1 VTLRESIV
9 DALVE
14 VKANRGRTI
23 LQTLGIILGVAS
35 LVAVQGLSD
44 AGRRQS
50 VKFFAEFGGLRK
62 ILVLN
67 RPLKQRVLSAR
78 QLKSQGLTWGDVE
91 AIRREVSYATQVD
104 PIVEVNLMVRTPTY
118 LKEREIAGATPD
130 YQAVYK
136 FFPARG
142 RFLIDDDVN
151 SMSRVVVLGDTA
163 ARMYFGN
170 EDPLGKTLF
179 IGDVGFRVVGVMRRK
194 EFFFNDGDRNALEWM
209 NRMTIIP
216 ITSVFTRFNGDPDR
230 KVTYVNV
237 MVDKVDNN
245 PKAAE
250 AVKKVL
256 IRRHGGVEDFEVYN
270 RAERMRQR
278 QQENQVFDVTFMV
291 TGLVSLIV
299 GGIVIMNIM
308 LASLRE
314 RIREVGVRKAIGAR
328 GLDVAVQFLVESVLV
343 TSIGGLAG
351 LPLGIVF
358 ANAITALLGSP
369 AVITPQMA
377 IVSVVASMIV
387 GLGFGLY
394 PAIKAARLNPVD
406 ALRYE

>member
-1 VTLRESIV
+1 MTLRESII

-14 VKANRGRTI
+14 VKVNRGRTI
-23 LQTLGIILGVAS
+23 LQTLGIVLGAAS

-44 AGRRQS
+44 AGKRQS
-50 VKFFAEFGGLRK
+50 VKFFDEFGGLRK

-67 RPLKQRVLSAR
+67 KPLKQRVLSAQ

-142 RFLIDDDVN
+142 RFLIEDDVN

-163 ARMYFGN
+163 ARLYFGN
-170 EDPLGKTLF
+170 EDPIGKTLF
-179 IGDVGFRVVGVMRRK
+179 IGEVGFRVIGVMRRK
-194 EFFFNDGDRNALEWM
+194 EFYFNDGDRNALEWM

-256 IRRHGGVEDFEVYN
+256 YRRHGGVEDFEVYN

-278 QQENQVFDVTFMV
+278 QQQNQVFDVTFIV

-308 LASLRE
+308 LASLRD

-328 GLDVAVQFLVESVLV
+328 GSDIAVQFLVEALLV
-343 TSIGGLAG
+343 TLIGGVAG

-358 ANAITALLGSP
+358 ANAITALLGQP
-369 AVITPQMA
+369 AVITPFMA
-377 IVSVVASMIV
+377 IIGVGSSVLI
-387 GLGFGLY
+387 GLVFGIY
-394 PAIKAARLNPVD
+394 PAIKAARLNPVE